1 MFLKNGLHIIQEGR
15 EKKFIKAVERKLHSA
30 AKYAIRHGS
39 DRSFSLQ
46 NVPFFE
52 LKSDGLHL
60 KELAPGIDLKKDIL
74 DQMDFQ
80 PIIDAYISMP
90 AALFKEAPM
99 GLKIP

>member
-1 MFLKNGLHIIQEGR
+1 MFLKTDFILSRKAVKRNLSKQS
-15 EKKFIKAVERKLHSA
+15 KKFTFSG
-30 AKYAIRHGS
+30 KYAVRH
-39 DRSFSLQ
+39 DQTVLFITERA
-46 NVPFFE
+46 VFE

-99 GLKIP
+99 GLKIS